1 MNALPRVMPDEPADV
16 ILTIPIGQHQDG
28 KITWGYSLSQ
38 IRMHL
43 FLKWYEVLGGDKK
56 EIARVMGVHLKT
68 VYNMYNRYQH
78 RIREKVDAQE
88 VRYVSG

>member
-1 MNALPRVMPDEPADV
+1 
-16 ILTIPIGQHQDG
+16 
-28 KITWGYSLSQ
+28 
-38 IRMHL
+38 MHL